1 MHPIHS
7 SSRSTRE
14 LAGMVRDELRWVDG
28 LDPSAVAV
36 TEHHGHVA
44 LIGTVGSWAEREGAV
59 RAARRVPGIRSIEA
73 GGLRVRACAAGTP
86 RDFEL
91 KHAAEE
97 ALRWHLASSH
107 GAIHASA
114 YDGVVVLGG
123 RVARPWERD
132 AAEAAVRAIEG
143 VRGIDDRIRVD
154 DTR

>member
-14 LAGMVRDELRWVDG
+14 LAGMVRGELRWVDG

-59 RAARRVPGIRSIEA
+59 RAARRVPGIRSIETS
-73 GGLRVRACAAGTP
+73 GLRVRVCAAGTP
-86 RDFEL
+86 RDSEL
-91 KHAAEE
+91 KHAAQE
-97 ALRWHLASSH
+97 AIRWHLASSH
-107 GAIHASA
+107 DAVHATA
-114 YDGVVVLGG
+114 RDGVVVLAG

-143 VRGIDDRIRVD
+143 VRAIDDRIQVGDAR
-154 DTR
+154 